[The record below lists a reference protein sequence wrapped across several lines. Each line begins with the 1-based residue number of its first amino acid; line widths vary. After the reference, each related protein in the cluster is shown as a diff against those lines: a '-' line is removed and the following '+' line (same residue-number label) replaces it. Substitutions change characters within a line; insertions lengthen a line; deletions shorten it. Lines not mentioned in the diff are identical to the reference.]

1 MMPHMT
7 AYADTRFRPTLWPGT
22 PVPPPSL
29 RPLHGARVE
38 GDWIVWDIGL
48 PHRSEGDRAY
58 LPSDF
63 YLRELMAV
71 DPGDLTTVASWLR
84 AYGHL
89 GGSIEAGGWV
99 QEEYER
105 LQELEE
111 REHPQYPGWSI
122 HGDLV
127 AFHIREAQESVTTW
141 LACKREGGLD
151 ELVEKDVTEERLAQ
165 ERANNSHKDEVDPRD
180 LDHLREIIVWLRLSQ
195 LETTLDHALQPF
207 SVGLRSLEARHVP
220 ILSVAFL
227 QLYNHMAEDA
237 TVRTCANETCRGA
250 FVRQRGR
257 AEYGQHRTSGIKY
270 CTREC
275 ARAQA
280 QRELRRRRK
289 QQRPPAPSQTDT
301 TASQPARNEAQG
313 V

>member
-1 MMPHMT
+1 MT
-7 AYADTRFRPTLWPGT
+7 AYADPRFRPTLWPGT

-29 RPLHGARVE
+29 RPLHGARAE
-38 GDWIVWDIGL
+38 GDWIVWGSQL
-48 PHRSEGDRAY
+48 SRSEGDRVH
-58 LPSDF
+58 LPADF

-71 DPGDLTTVASWLR
+71 DPGDLATVATWMC

-89 GGSIEAGGWV
+89 GGSIEAGGWA

-105 LQELEE
+105 LQELGE
-111 REHPQYPGWSI
+111 REHPQYRGWSI

-127 AFHIREAQESVTTW
+127 AFHVREAQQAVTTW
-141 LACKREGGLD
+141 LACQREGELD
-151 ELVEKDVTEERLAQ
+151 ELVEKEVTEEQLAQ
-165 ERANNSHKDEVDPRD
+165 ERVANSHLDEVYPRD
-180 LDHLREIIVWLRLSQ
+180 LDELRDIALWLRLNQ
-195 LETTLDHALQPF
+195 LRTTLDYALKPF
-207 SVGLRSLEARHVP
+207 SIGLGSLEDRHVP

-237 TVRTCANETCRGA
+237 TVRTCANETCRGS

-280 QRELRRRRK
+280 QRELRRRRR
-289 QQRPPAPSQTDT
+289 QQTPPATPHPP
-301 TASQPARNEAQG
+301 TATSQPSNNQAQG